1 MPEAMTVVVAGKAL
15 PPRVQERQP
24 CGKQVAVLLPI
35 SCNSS
40 RIRPSLSRARKR
52 GPAGRAGCGRHAGAA
67 VKTVFTLRGN
77 ARPNH
82 LEERAML
89 MLVTGIVIGFLVST
103 AVFAGMAR
111 IETY

>member
-1 MPEAMTVVVAGKAL
+1 MRQAG
-15 PPRVQERQP
+15 
-24 CGKQVAVLLPI
+24 CGSATDFMQLLQDQAFG
-35 SCNSS
+35 SS
-40 RIRPSLSRARKR
+40 AGKR
-52 GPAGRAGCGRHAGAA
+52 GPAGRAGCGRDAGAA
-67 VKTVFTLRGN
+67 VKTVFTLWGN

-82 LEERAML
+82 SEGRAML

>member
-1 MPEAMTVVVAGKAL
+1 MTVAVAGNAL
-15 PPRVQERQP
+15 PQRVQERRP
-24 CGKQVAVLLPI
+24 CGKEVAVPLPI

-40 RIRPSLSRARKR
+40 RIGSSGSSARKR
-52 GPAGRAGCGRHAGAA
+52 RPAGCAGCGRDAGAA
-67 VKTVFTLRGN
+67 VKAVFTLRGN

-82 LEERAML
+82 SEERAML

>member
-1 MPEAMTVVVAGKAL
+1 
-15 PPRVQERQP
+15 
-24 CGKQVAVLLPI
+24 
-35 SCNSS
+35 
-40 RIRPSLSRARKR
+40 
-52 GPAGRAGCGRHAGAA
+52 
-67 VKTVFTLRGN
+67 VFTLWGN

-82 LEERAML
+82 SEGRAML

>member
-1 MPEAMTVVVAGKAL
+1 V
-15 PPRVQERQP
+15 
-24 CGKQVAVLLPI
+24 
-35 SCNSS
+35 
-40 RIRPSLSRARKR
+40 
-52 GPAGRAGCGRHAGAA
+52 PAADATRGAA
-67 VKTVFTLRGN
+67 VKTVFTLWGN

-82 LEERAML
+82 SEGRAML

>member
-1 MPEAMTVVVAGKAL
+1 MW
-15 PPRVQERQP
+15 
-24 CGKQVAVLLPI
+24 
-35 SCNSS
+35 
-40 RIRPSLSRARKR
+40 
-52 GPAGRAGCGRHAGAA
+52 
-67 VKTVFTLRGN
+67 GN

-82 LEERAML
+82 SEERAML

>member
-1 MPEAMTVVVAGKAL
+1 MRQAGCGSATDFMQLLQDQAVGVKSEEAT
-15 PPRVQERQP
+15 PRGAP
-24 CGKQVAVLLPI
+24 
-35 SCNSS
+35 
-40 RIRPSLSRARKR
+40 
-52 GPAGRAGCGRHAGAA
+52 AGCGRDAGAG
-67 VKTVFTLRGN
+67 VKTVFTLWGN

-82 LEERAML
+82 SEERAML

>member
-1 MPEAMTVVVAGKAL
+1 
-15 PPRVQERQP
+15 
-24 CGKQVAVLLPI
+24 
-35 SCNSS
+35 
-40 RIRPSLSRARKR
+40 
-52 GPAGRAGCGRHAGAA
+52 
-67 VKTVFTLRGN
+67 VFTLRGN

-82 LEERAML
+82 SEERAML

>member
-1 MPEAMTVVVAGKAL
+1 
-15 PPRVQERQP
+15 
-24 CGKQVAVLLPI
+24 
-35 SCNSS
+35 
-40 RIRPSLSRARKR
+40 
-52 GPAGRAGCGRHAGAA
+52 
-67 VKTVFTLRGN
+67 
-77 ARPNH
+77 

>member
-1 MPEAMTVVVAGKAL
+1 M
-15 PPRVQERQP
+15 
-24 CGKQVAVLLPI
+24 
-35 SCNSS
+35 
-40 RIRPSLSRARKR
+40 
-52 GPAGRAGCGRHAGAA
+52 
-67 VKTVFTLRGN
+67 FTLRGN